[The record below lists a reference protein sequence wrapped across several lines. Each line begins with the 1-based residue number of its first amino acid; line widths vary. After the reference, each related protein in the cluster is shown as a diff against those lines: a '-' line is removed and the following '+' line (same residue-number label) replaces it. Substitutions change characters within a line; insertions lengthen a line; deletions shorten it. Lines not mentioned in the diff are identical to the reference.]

1 MKHFWYLICIIFPL
15 HGAAQINIRIDYD
28 NTSKEITLFLKNETN
43 RVFKFIPIEGTVYE
57 YVSSISF
64 LYLKSATII
73 QYTIKGRFMSR

>member
-43 RVFKFIPIEGTVYE
+43 KVFKFIPTERIVDE

-64 LYLKSATII
+64 LYKDKNGNILCS
-73 QYTIKGRFMSR
+73 